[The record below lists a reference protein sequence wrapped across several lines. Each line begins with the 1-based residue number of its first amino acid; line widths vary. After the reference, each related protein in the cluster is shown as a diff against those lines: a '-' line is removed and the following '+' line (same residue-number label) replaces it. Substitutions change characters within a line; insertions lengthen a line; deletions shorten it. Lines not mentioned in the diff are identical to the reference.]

1 MSIHNVLAGVAVL
14 DLDRSLSWYGELLG
28 REPDTRPMPGVAE
41 WSFAGGGWVQ
51 LFEDHRRAGASSLTL
66 VESDLAG
73 RLNKLVE
80 KQIRIE
86 EQSESD
92 FVKTAQIRDPDGN
105 RIVIAEAVSAA
116 NKAAAMDENGKAVA
130 V

>member
-14 DLDRSLSWYGELLG
+14 DLGRSLTWYNELLG

-73 RLNKLVE
+73 RLNMLASR
-80 KQIRIE
+80 QIRIE

-105 RIVIAEAVSAA
+105 RIVFAEAVSAE
-116 NKAAAMDENGKAVA
+116 NKAAAIDRSGEALPV
-130 V
+130 